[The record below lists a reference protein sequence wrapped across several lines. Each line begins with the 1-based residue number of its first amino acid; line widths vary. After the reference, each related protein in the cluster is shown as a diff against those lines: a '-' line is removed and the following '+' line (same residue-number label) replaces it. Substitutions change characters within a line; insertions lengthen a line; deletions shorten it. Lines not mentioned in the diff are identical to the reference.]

1 MPILLLYVFSQQVD
15 EVKDIMAANI
25 QTMVDNVQDVD
36 ALKDQ
41 AEQLEYS
48 AQMFQVQATAYKRH
62 YWWKSTLMRIA
73 LWSMGLTLALPFLLP
88 IILPLLPLLI
98 LGGVVMVG
106 TTLLFAPC
114 ILACAFPA
122 AMFMVYRR
130 SRRRDQSSR
139 EICAGDGDDG
149 GSDSGDD
156 VPDRRSRL
164 SRDTAHDA
172 KLSSGVKVE

>member
-1 MPILLLYVFSQQVD
+1 MPIGLVCVSLQQVD
-15 EVKDIMAANI
+15 EVKDIMAASI
-25 QTMVDNVQDVD
+25 QNMVDNVHDVEQ
-36 ALKDQ
+36 LKDQ

-48 AQMFQVQATAYKRH
+48 AQMFHFQATAYKRH
-62 YWWKSTLMRIA
+62 YWWQSTLMRIA

-88 IILPLLPLLI
+88 IILALLPLLI
-98 LGGVVMVG
+98 LGGVILVG

-122 AMFMVYRR
+122 AMLMVYRR
-130 SRRRDQSSR
+130 SRSRDQSSR
-139 EICAGDGDDG
+139 EVCDDG
-149 GSDSGDD
+149 NSGSDSGDD
-156 VPDRRSRL
+156 VPDRRSMR